1 MLKHHCNVRS
11 RTGYGGA
18 IDQNCAGVAD
28 DQTVDD
34 TQQRSLSAPARTQD
48 AEAFI
53 ILDVEIDF
61 VQRENL
67 PAAVGFD
74 EVLNPDARHWFAMT
88 VVLAENSSRVAGIE
102 RPSRRRRLDDPPRWT
117 SSSCAGRRFP
127 RGMEPPARQP
137 ARPRELPPG
146 AD

>member
-11 RTGYGGA
+11 RTAYGGA

-34 TQQRSLSAPARTQD
+34 TQQRSLAAPARTQD
-48 AEAFI
+48 AEAFV

-67 PAAVGFD
+67 PAAIGFG
-74 EVLNPDARHWFAMT
+74 EVLNPDAGHRFATT
-88 VVLAENSSRVAGIE
+88 VVLAEKFSRVAGTE
-102 RPSRRRRLDDPPRWT
+102 R
-117 SSSCAGRRFP
+117 
-127 RGMEPPARQP
+127 
-137 ARPRELPPG
+137 
-146 AD
+146 